1 MWMFCRGWFEL
12 NVKGNER
19 KPGNWSIFKRRYHCA
34 LLLPLWCCKK
44 KGKCTPPPLPPTP
57 TPSPFPPNLHIFKT
71 KDGLHCA
78 MAAQMKRES
87 KYFKQLI
94 GGGGRCSKVL
104 AHLLDG
110 LEDPEE
116 VEARQL
122 LQLVHR
128 PVARV
133 EEGDKEL
140 RVAGHVGKADRNPV
154 MKIFYPPLLP
164 LNIVHIEYSHIFVK
178 KK

>member
-1 MWMFCRGWFEL
+1 
-12 NVKGNER
+12 
-19 KPGNWSIFKRRYHCA
+19 
-34 LLLPLWCCKK
+34 
-44 KGKCTPPPLPPTP
+44 
-57 TPSPFPPNLHIFKT
+57 
-71 KDGLHCA
+71 

-87 KYFKQLI
+87 KYFEQLI

-133 EEGDKEL
+133 EECDKEL
-140 RVAGHVGKADRNPV
+140 RVAGHVGEADGNPV
-154 MKIFYPPLLP
+154 IKIF
-164 LNIVHIEYSHIFVK
+164 
-178 KK
+178 

>member
-1 MWMFCRGWFEL
+1 
-12 NVKGNER
+12 
-19 KPGNWSIFKRRYHCA
+19 
-34 LLLPLWCCKK
+34 
-44 KGKCTPPPLPPTP
+44 
-57 TPSPFPPNLHIFKT
+57 
-71 KDGLHCA
+71 
-78 MAAQMKRES
+78 MATQMKRES
-87 KYFKQLI
+87 KYFEQLI

-154 MKIFYPPLLP
+154 IKIF
-164 LNIVHIEYSHIFVK
+164 
-178 KK
+178 

>member
-1 MWMFCRGWFEL
+1 MRENQAIGPFSKGDTTVHCCCHFDVARKKA
-12 NVKGNER
+12 NV
-19 KPGNWSIFKRRYHCA
+19 PH
-34 LLLPLWCCKK
+34 PH
-44 KGKCTPPPLPPTP
+44 PH
-57 TPSPFPPNLHIFKT
+57 PFPPNLHIFKT
-71 KDGLHCA
+71 RDGLHCA

-87 KYFKQLI
+87 KYFEQLI
-94 GGGGRCSKVL
+94 GRGGRCSKVL

-133 EEGDKEL
+133 EECDKEL
-140 RVAGHVGKADRNPV
+140 RVAGHVGEADGNPV
-154 MKIFYPPLLP
+154 IKIF
-164 LNIVHIEYSHIFVK
+164 
-178 KK
+178 

>member
-1 MWMFCRGWFEL
+1 MRENQAIGPFSGDTTVHCCCHFDVARKKA
-12 NVKGNER
+12 NV
-19 KPGNWSIFKRRYHCA
+19 
-34 LLLPLWCCKK
+34 
-44 KGKCTPPPLPPTP
+44 PPH
-57 TPSPFPPNLHIFKT
+57 PSPHPHPHPFPPNLHIFKT
-71 KDGLHCA
+71 RDGLHCA

-87 KYFKQLI
+87 KYFEQLI
-94 GGGGRCSKVL
+94 GVGGRCSKVL

-154 MKIFYPPLLP
+154 IKIF
-164 LNIVHIEYSHIFVK
+164 
-178 KK
+178 